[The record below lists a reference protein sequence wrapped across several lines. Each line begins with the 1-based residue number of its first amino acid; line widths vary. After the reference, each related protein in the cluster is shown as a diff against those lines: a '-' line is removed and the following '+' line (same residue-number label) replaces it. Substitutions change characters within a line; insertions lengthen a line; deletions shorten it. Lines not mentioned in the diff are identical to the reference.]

1 MQRAMS
7 VLYYC
12 CSLAII
18 GVGIEGCSSAT
29 DPATSSTTNPA
40 QTVAA
45 STSAV
50 NVSILP
56 DLSQPNSCAQGVQD
70 SGPAVGES
78 EASDFTI
85 KAVRWDG
92 DAVTTLGTLGGPN
105 SSAFA
110 INYRGAIVGSS
121 VTGAGLIHAFFDS
134 PGSSTLA
141 DLGDLGGGFSSALA
155 LNNWGVVVGSSTD
168 SADVSRAFLWTPA
181 TGLRAITPASEQC
194 VATAINDIGEIVGDC
209 SDASGV
215 TTAFV
220 QTAIDGLLPIGNV
233 KPITLRGLGGTST
246 IAWGVSATG
255 EVVGQSA
262 DPSGTPHAV
271 RWHGLGTPQTLPGLA
286 ANEASFAYA
295 VNTEGTVVGAA
306 VTSGGVMHAVEW
318 GTNGRITD
326 LGTADAV
333 SSIAY
338 GIDSQGAIVGC
349 GFAEGNSEALWWG
362 NGAPRS
368 SGTGVLA
375 SARSRTSA
383 TWPLSYE
390 AAISPTM
397 IARLG
402 IHAGSPAAMRVLS
415 FGK

>member
-1 MQRAMS
+1 VQRAMS

-12 CSLAII
+12 CSLAVI

-29 DPATSSTTNPA
+29 DPATSSSPTPA
-40 QTVAA
+40 QTIAG
-45 STSAV
+45 TSAV
-50 NVSILP
+50 NVSILR
-56 DLSQPNSCAQGVQD
+56 DLSQPNSCAQGVKD

-92 DAVTTLGTLGGPN
+92 DAVSTLGTLGGPN

-110 INYRGAIVGSS
+110 VNYRGAIVGSS
-121 VTGAGLIHAFFDS
+121 VTGGGLIHAFFDA
-134 PGSSTLA
+134 PGSSSLT

-155 LNNWGVVVGSSTD
+155 VNSWGVAVGSSTD
-168 SADVSRAFLWTPA
+168 AADVSRAFLWTPG

-194 VATAINDIGEIVGDC
+194 VATGINDLGEVVGDC
-209 SDASGV
+209 TNSSGV
-215 TTAFV
+215 TSGFV

-233 KPITLRGLGGTST
+233 KPITLKGLGGSST
-246 IAWGVSATG
+246 IAWGVNDAG
-255 EVVGQSA
+255 EVVGQS
-262 DPSGTPHAV
+262 DTPDGTPHAV
-271 RWHGLGTPQTLPGLA
+271 RWHGLGTPQTLTGLA

-306 VTSGGVMHAVEW
+306 VTAAGVMHAVEW

-338 GIDSQGAIVGC
+338 AIDSQGAIVGC
-349 GFAEGNSEALWWG
+349 GFANGNSEGLWWG

-368 SGTGVLA
+368 SGTSVLA
-375 SARSRTSA
+375 SARSATSTA
-383 TWPLSYE
+383 SLPLNY
-390 AAISPTM
+390 AMAQSPAM

-415 FGK
+415 FGR